1 MAAHAKSDPV
11 RATTKLCF
19 AANWFYIPAMRQLRN
34 FFWMLTA
41 IVTLALAIYL
51 MFTVAQWTKRGAG
64 LHFWNTTSVIHEVQ
78 SLADLVTVKYVMD
91 KVVVLEDVK
100 WYGEN
105 RVLLLAHGVVKAGI
119 DLKRLSPDDVKIS
132 DKKISLRLP
141 SPQITDAYLDDRASQ
156 VIDHSTGLLRAFDKD
171 LEQAARQNAV
181 DDIARAA
188 RKSGILDDAD
198 KRARTE
204 LESLFKHAGFES
216 VEFR

>member
-1 MAAHAKSDPV
+1 MLSAA
-11 RATTKLCF
+11 
-19 AANWFYIPAMRQLRN
+19 
-34 FFWMLTA
+34 
-41 IVTLALAIYL
+41 VTLALAVYL
-51 MFTVAQWTKRGAG
+51 TFTVARWANHGAG
-64 LHFWNTTSVIHEVQ
+64 RHFWNTTSVVHEVQ
-78 SLADLVTVKYVMD
+78 SLSELVTVKYVMD

-132 DKKISLRLP
+132 GKKISLRLP
-141 SPQITDAYLDDRASQ
+141 SPQVTDAYLDDKASQ

-171 LEQAARQNAV
+171 LEQTARQNAV

-188 RKSGILDDAD
+188 RKGGILDDAD
-198 KRARTE
+198 KQARRE
-204 LESLFKHAGFES
+204 LETFLKRAGFES